1 MAKQQHTSDAPKP
14 FVFVLMPFA
23 KTFNPVYESIK
34 RAANEAGCYAE
45 RVDDQHYD
53 EEMTA
58 RIFNQI
64 AKADFLIA
72 VTDGS
77 NPNVTLEIGYAQALG
92 KLQVY
97 CTKDIT
103 TIPFDLKTRPHVLY
117 TNPIDLHRQLVK
129 KIEWAKEAIRDR
141 DPVFDVTQLRLEF
154 GGQTLYPVTPSQP
167 VHFGNGT
174 TAYVSLYND
183 SAKTSPPIPNVH
195 FVIDSVLNTDLLD
208 DATGT
213 LLPHGFR
220 RTPSGV
226 MKLYQLDPGFPLLPP
241 DGCAS
246 LKIRV
251 DVATRVHR
259 GEVRFVRC
267 SLLLFINGGWLD
279 IPFTLQF

>member
-1 MAKQQHTSDAPKP
+1 MGKQQHTSDAPKP

-23 KTFNPVYESIK
+23 KSFNPVYASIK
-34 RAANEAGCYAE
+34 RAALDAGCYAE

-53 EEMTA
+53 EEMA
-58 RIFNQI
+58 DRIRNQI

-72 VTDGS
+72 VTDRR
-77 NPNVTLEIGYAQALG
+77 NPNVAFEIGYAQALG
-92 KLQVY
+92 KLQIY
-97 CTKDIT
+97 CTKDIE
-103 TIPFDLKTRPHVLY
+103 TIPFDLKTRPHVVY
-117 TNPIDLHRQLVK
+117 TNPHDLQRQLAK
-129 KIEWAKEAIRDR
+129 KIEWAKEAIRNR
-141 DPVFDVTQLRLEF
+141 DPVFDVSQLRLEF
-154 GGQTLYPVTPSQP
+154 GSQTLYPVTPSHP

-174 TAYVSLYND
+174 TAYISLYND
-183 SAKTSPPIPNVH
+183 SAKTSPPISNVH
-195 FVIDSVLNTDLLD
+195 FLIDSLLSINLLD

-220 RTPSGV
+220 RTPSDV
-226 MKLYQLDPGFPLLPP
+226 MNLYQLDPGFPLLPP

-259 GEVRFVRC
+259 GEPRFVKC
-267 SLLLFINGGWLD
+267 SLLLFINGEWLD